1 MPIVRNEQQV
11 QLALQA
17 MERDKKLT
25 LRKAAKLYSVAPM
38 TLHERR
44 KGIRS
49 RAETI
54 TNSRNL
60 DPLEEQTIVRRVL
73 DLYEQGFSP
82 RLSVVEDM
90 ANLLRKTRGASRV
103 GKRWARNFV
112 QRQPELRTCR
122 SRPHDY
128 QRAQCEDQ
136 W

>member
-17 MERDKKLT
+17 MERDEKLS

-54 TNSRNL
+54 ANSRNL
-60 DPLEEQTIVRRVL
+60 DPLEEQAIVRRVL

-82 RLSVVEDM
+82 GLSVVEDM
-90 ANLLRKTRGASRV
+90 AKLLRKARGASRV

-112 QRQPELRTCR
+112 
-122 SRPHDY
+122 
-128 QRAQCEDQ
+128 
-136 W
+136 